1 MLGERQIGREIEGQR
16 DKETKRQ
23 NTERE
28 TDRHRGGKTERQ
40 RDRQTE
46 DRDRETER
54 KGDREKRTRE
64 TERKRD
70 REEEREGEIV
80 YHYSA
85 RAPGVR
91 VNLLSAHQFWFTGT
105 LAGGLFMYSQ

>member
-1 MLGERQIGREIEGQR
+1 MRQR
-16 DKETKRQ
+16 DKNAQRQ
-23 NTERE
+23 
-28 TDRHRGGKTERQ
+28 TDRN
-40 RDRQTE
+40 
-46 DRDRETER
+46 RETER
-54 KGDREKRTRE
+54 KGDREKRARE

-80 YHYSA
+80 YQYSA

-105 LAGGLFMYSQ
+105 LAAGLFMYSKFSQ